1 MSRRW
6 DAAPREARHPLA
18 VPSRNNLLNQQLES
32 GPANSDDTSPRTV
45 PQVRHMVR
53 CIPVSLWD
61 IYLGFIQKCLSLRKY
76 VNCHPLA
83 QLGLPLPTAVFDKF
97 QYLHFSLALE
107 CSRLN
112 RGSLTMEQ
120 SSRLAL
126 QKEPGP
132 HPGRVPSAVTLNLSV
147 ESQAFTS
154 FVLRSS
160 TTASAPRVS
169 GVFRRWQCVRHFP
182 ALLPSGMW
190 TEGGEV
196 LPTAEAAWQ
205 NSLSRCPKENNWSTT
220 FCYGLEEWSRADEA
234 HVAGDQK
241 SFGQTVFRSI
251 NKSVWVTLQISSL
264 GWLQGPVCKTWPGLW
279 CLYWKSVIYCP

>member
-32 GPANSDDTSPRTV
+32 GPANSDDASLRVV

-112 RGSLTMEQ
+112 RGSLNMEQ

-147 ESQAFTS
+147 ESEAFTS

-160 TTASAPRVS
+160 TTAGAPRVS
-169 GVFRRWQCVRHFP
+169 GVFRRWQCMWHFP
-182 ALLPSGMW
+182 ALLPGGMW
-190 TEGGEV
+190 TEGGEI

-205 NSLSRCPKENNWSTT
+205 THWANVQRKTIGPQPS
-220 FCYGLEEWSRADEA
+220 
-234 HVAGDQK
+234 V
-241 SFGQTVFRSI
+241 TV
-251 NKSVWVTLQISSL
+251 
-264 GWLQGPVCKTWPGLW
+264 
-279 CLYWKSVIYCP
+279 WKSEAGLMKPMWLVTKNHLDKLFSAT